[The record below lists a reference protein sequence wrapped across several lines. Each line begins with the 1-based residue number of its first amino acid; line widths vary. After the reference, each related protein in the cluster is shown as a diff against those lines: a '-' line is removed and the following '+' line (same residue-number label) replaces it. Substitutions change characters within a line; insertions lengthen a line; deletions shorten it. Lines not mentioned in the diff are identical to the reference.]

1 MLPLTDIST
10 KVIGLP
16 WQYLAL
22 SMVICLV
29 LSALGFKRVVYF
41 VSLGYA
47 TSIAAQAIVMPLI
60 YWNTVHGWVLVQAAL
75 LLAYG
80 LRLGTFVTI
89 REQAASYRNEQ
100 AENAAREAK
109 VRGPMKAAIWVIVSI
124 LYVLMFL
131 PALLTMSAQ
140 AAGEPLQWTPVG
152 VVLMAI
158 GLGVEACADWQK
170 SLFKKHSPSHFCDV
184 GLYRL
189 VRFPNYFGEIVF
201 WFGVWISA
209 ISAYHSLLT
218 WLVGSLGLVCIAGI
232 MIGSSRRLEMKQ
244 TNRYGADPAYM
255 AYARMTPILFPFLPL
270 YSLRGGKVL
279 TE

>member
-1 MLPLTDIST
+1 MLSFTEIST
-10 KVIGLP
+10 KFIGLP

-22 SMVICLV
+22 SLSICLV
-29 LSALGFKRVVYF
+29 LSALGFKHVVYF

-47 TSIAAQAIVMPLI
+47 TSIAAQAIVMPFI
-60 YWNTVHGWVLVQAAL
+60 YWNTLHGWVLVQATL

-89 REQAASYRNEQ
+89 REQAASYHNEQ

-109 VRGPMKAAIWVIVSI
+109 VRDPMKAAIWIIVSI

-131 PALLTMSAQ
+131 PVLLTMSAQ
-140 AAGEPLQWTPVG
+140 AAEEPLRLTPVG

-158 GLGVEACADWQK
+158 GLVAEACADWQK
-170 SLFKKHSPSHFCDV
+170 SQFKKHNPSHFCDV
-184 GLYRL
+184 GLYRV
-189 VRFPNYFGEIVF
+189 VRFPNYFGEILF

-209 ISAYHSLLT
+209 ISAYQSLLA
-218 WLVGSLGLVCIAGI
+218 WLLGSLGFVCIAGI
-232 MIGSSRRLEMKQ
+232 MIDSSRRLELEQ
-244 TNRYGADPAYM
+244 TSRYGADPAYL

-270 YSLRGGKVL
+270 YSLRNAKVRVG
-279 TE
+279 